1 YSNYIAHFEIPL
13 HQKQVKKL
21 AIIGAGAGGSSA
33 SYWLKE
39 AFTNSSLNVNTT
51 VYEQSSIVGGRAKT
65 IKFEYNGEKF
75 NIELGATLFI
85 DDNYNMFNSA
95 KKFGLE
101 FIKPGEEV
109 PDARFGIWT
118 GEKFIFEE
126 SSHSYWNLIKII
138 WKYGIAPFKRLNI
151 HSLQTLTGDYYFSE
165 IKKINKNYIYDFIEP
180 AVRANYGQNISD
192 IHAIGTFISLAPQG
206 AKGIKGGN
214 FLLFEKFIENS
225 GANLQLNSKVIKI
238 KKLPEKSSIDTI
250 DSSKYLVYT
259 KSGTI
264 EEYDG
269 IILATPISFDDL
281 PLQILTTNGPKV
293 DFLVLGTRKRLD
305 NGETINKFF
314 TRNHLS
320 DEVLN
325 KIYLNKSWIYRKVW
339 KSYPKLLPNQTFP
352 PLEIDENFFYVN
364 IINNKKFPFGAG
376 ETGNPLEPFITL
388 AANDLKTGTKIY
400 LKEFDGLR
408 LPINNK
414 IHNGCFKIGDT
425 GFSLGKNHIDVFVLK
440 EKFYEKIDAK
450 INRERINVV
459 TKDCKLLNY
468 GPFK

>member
-138 WKYGIAPFKRLNI
+138 WKYGIAPFKVKSLVRETIKAFLGIYEFEKPFTSIESAAKRLNI

-364 IINNKKFPFGAG
+364 SF
-376 ETGNPLEPFITL
+376 EPFISTMETETVSSK
-388 AANDLKTGTKIY
+388 NIVDIITK
-400 LKEFDGLR
+400 K
-408 LPINNK
+408 
-414 IHNGCFKIGDT
+414 
-425 GFSLGKNHIDVFVLK
+425 FS
-440 EKFYEKIDAK
+440 
-450 INRERINVV
+450 
-459 TKDCKLLNY
+459 
-468 GPFK
+468 P

>member
-1 YSNYIAHFEIPL
+1 MIFYKKFTLILCSTLILTGFYYDNLVYSNYIAHFEIPL

-118 GEKFIFEE
+118 GIYEFEKPFTSIE
-126 SSHSYWNLIKII
+126 S
-138 WKYGIAPFKRLNI
+138 AAKRLNI

-364 IINNKKFPFGAG
+364 SF
-376 ETGNPLEPFITL
+376 EPFISTMETETVSSK
-388 AANDLKTGTKIY
+388 NIVDIITK
-400 LKEFDGLR
+400 K
-408 LPINNK
+408 
-414 IHNGCFKIGDT
+414 
-425 GFSLGKNHIDVFVLK
+425 FS
-440 EKFYEKIDAK
+440 
-450 INRERINVV
+450 
-459 TKDCKLLNY
+459 
-468 GPFK
+468 P